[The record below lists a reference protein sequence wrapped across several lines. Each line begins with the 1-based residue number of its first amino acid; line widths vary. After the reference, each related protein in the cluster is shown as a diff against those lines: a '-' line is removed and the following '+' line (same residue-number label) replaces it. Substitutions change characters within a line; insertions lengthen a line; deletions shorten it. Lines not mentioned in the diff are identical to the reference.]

1 MNKKKV
7 EIENEDIKEGK
18 NIGLR
23 AKAVYPMRKTLL
35 LLFLLLLM
43 PCLALA
49 DQAVSLTE
57 IGLTLALPDDYICT
71 TKYDSQSI
79 ADDFAPLSLQL
90 KATSADGIL
99 QLNIV
104 SMNSSGENYLL
115 LDDTVLLQELEAQSQ
130 SMAANGMI
138 PSNLA
143 IVRTESNV
151 FTRADYSFAIGDT
164 SIPMRQYGTLYNN
177 LSLVLTFTGSS
188 DFTPEHERQMA
199 AIVDSLQWT
208 ESDNSYTPMTI
219 GEADIS
225 FLRPEQW
232 LYEHKA
238 GTPFTTHCFIKTLS
252 DGKKRIITLMYG
264 DAAPTLTSYCGV
276 TDTSEMDMEHISKL
290 QMAYLLIGV
299 SPSKLQSVSV
309 NGNDYYLYRMTRAE
323 GASADVLYQY
333 FHLQNGIIYLLQF
346 DAETDDAAYPVFNTF
361 LESIQFLQ

>member
-1 MNKKKV
+1 MTDKKKV
-7 EIENEDIKEGK
+7 EIENEEVKEGT
-18 NIGLR
+18 NNSLR
-23 AKAVYPMRKTLL
+23 AMVVYPMRKM
-35 LLFLLLLM
+35 FLLLLLLLLV

-49 DQAVSLTE
+49 DQTVSLTE
-57 IGLTLALPDDYICT
+57 IGLTLALPDDYIYT
-71 TKYDSQSI
+71 TKYDSQSVI
-79 ADDFAPLSLQL
+79 DAFDPLQL

-115 LDDTVLLQELEAQSQ
+115 LDDTVLLQELEAQTQ
-130 SMAANGMI
+130 SMAAYGMT

-151 FTRADYSFAIGDT
+151 FSRADYSFARGAT
-164 SIPMRQYGTLYNN
+164 STTMRQYGTMYNN

-208 ESDNSYTPMTI
+208 ESDNSYTPMTVE
-219 GEADIS
+219 EANIS
-225 FLRPEQW
+225 FLRPDQW
-232 LYEHKA
+232 LYEHEG
-238 GTPFTTHCFIKTLS
+238 GTPFTTHAFIKTLS

-264 DAAPTLTSYCGV
+264 NAAPTLTSYCGV
-276 TDTSEMDMEHISKL
+276 TDTSEMDMEHISKFH
-290 QMAYLLIGV
+290 MAFLLIGV
-299 SPSKLQSVSV
+299 SPDKLQSVSV

-333 FHLQNGIIYLLQF
+333 FHLKNGIIYLLQF
-346 DAETDDAAYPVFNTF
+346 DAETDDAAYPVFETF
-361 LESIQFLQ
+361 LESVRFLQ